1 MSIRLAILKRIGL
14 SLLIGLVFGFLLNEI
29 TFQFVKEVN
38 RAPSTV
44 ELTIPE
50 GTAEIIK
57 QGGKAPA
64 IPEEMVFV
72 VGDLLVVR
80 NQDGIDHQLGPLWI
94 PAGKEASLSLDEE
107 ENFIFTCTFNS
118 TNFFGLDVREPVT
131 IWTRVSGVI
140 FSGVP
145 MAAILAL
152 YSLIIWPLK
161 KKDSNAKDNPQNN

>member
-57 QGGKAPA
+57 QGGEAPA

-72 VGDLLVVR
+72 VGDLLVVW
-80 NQDGIDHQLGPLWI
+80 NQDGVDHQLGPLWI
-94 PAGKEASLSLDEE
+94 PAGKEALPPRS
-107 ENFIFTCTFNS
+107 
-118 TNFFGLDVREPVT
+118 
-131 IWTRVSGVI
+131 
-140 FSGVP
+140 
-145 MAAILAL
+145 AL
-152 YSLIIWPLK
+152 
-161 KKDSNAKDNPQNN
+161 